1 MIASR
6 AENDMIEGTFL
17 ILRTGAWGKKKQSST
32 NRRIYAKSQKSCKR
46 AGAFIER

>member
-6 AENDMIEGTFL
+6 VDNNMIEGTFRS
-17 ILRTGAWGKKKQSST
+17 LRTGAWAKKT
-32 NRRIYAKSQKSCKR
+32 INHNRRIYAKSQKSYKR